1 MEAIKNKAG
10 KYDQRL
16 ASKSLNQIK
25 DSLNRTKSNRRKI
38 QLTIQESKEV
48 IEIPIEAMSF
58 LKDIL
63 TIMAEGNDLMI
74 IESDSEMSTQ
84 EAADIL
90 NISRPYLVKLLES
103 GQIPFKKA
111 GTHRRVLV
119 KDIIGYKSQLK
130 KDRRK
135 SLNLLAKQAQELNLG
150 Y

>member
-1 MEAIKNKAG
+1 MEATKNKTG
-10 KYDQRL
+10 KYEQKL

-25 DSLNRTKSNRRKI
+25 DSLSRTKANRRKI

-48 IEIPIEAMSF
+48 IEIPIEALSF
-58 LKDIL
+58 LKDVL
-63 TIMAEGNDLMI
+63 AIMAEGNDLMI

-84 EAADIL
+84 DAANIL

-103 GQIPFKKA
+103 GQIPFKKT

-119 KDIIGYKSQLK
+119 KDIIEFKSQLK

-135 SLNLLAKQAQELNLG
+135 SLNLLAKQAQALNLG